1 MNFLIRQ
8 IEAKDYGKALSL
20 WRKTPGMGLSSA
32 DSKENIAEFLKK
44 NRNLCFA
51 AFEKD
56 HLIGTIL
63 CGEDGRRGYLYHL
76 AVDETHRKKGIA
88 QELIARSLKGL
99 KERGIQKCHLFA
111 YKENKEGIQFWKHM
125 GWILREELGILSKE
139 L

>member
-1 MNFLIRQ
+1 MKLLIKKLSILNYTQ
-8 IEAKDYGKALSL
+8 ALSL

-32 DSKENIAEFLKK
+32 DSKENIAGFIEK

-125 GWILREELGILSKE
+125 GWVLRKELEILSKE